1 MTSSHSHYSDRAS
14 SRTTTAIRGAL
25 LVVAA
30 QLLVGAASADNRPF
44 HCGSKII
51 YVGMTRAD
59 VFQYCGAPTS
69 ESTELRDVR
78 SDKNQVLGTTE
89 IIRWIYESYN
99 TRVLVFLDDKLQSI
113 ERF

>member
-1 MTSSHSHYSDRAS
+1 MI
-14 SRTTTAIRGAL
+14 RTRGPIRGAL

-30 QLLVGAASADNRPF
+30 QLLVGAASADNRPY

-69 ESTELRDVR
+69 ESTELREVR
-78 SDKNQVLGTTE
+78 SDKNRVLGATE
-89 IIRWIYESYN
+89 INRWIYESYN